1 MQSQLM
7 IGCLLYLALAPT
19 RLDSSGI
26 DGRLEHM
33 ENISRIE
40 SVDALCALRRKV
52 AGIESPKPAQAPVAL
67 GCAPL
72 DAAIGGGLGRG
83 RLHELFAAEPADT
96 GSAAGFAALLA
107 YLASRTGGPLFWL
120 REEKAD
126 RQGPLHA
133 PGLAQ
138 IGIDPARLVLVV
150 LPDPVA
156 LLRAALDVVRCASV
170 GAAVIEMWRNPPMLD
185 LTASRRLAL
194 AAEASGVTALL
205 LRAEARPGPSAAQ
218 TRWSVH
224 AAPSA
229 TLEADAPGAPA
240 FVVELLR
247 QRGRPDGGSW
257 HLEWHRDQ
265 IRFRD
270 AALPGAMVP
279 AATGGSLAPDPRRRT
294 G

>member
-72 DAAIGGGLGRG
+72 DAEIGGGLGRG
-83 RLHELFAAEPADT
+83 RLHELFAAEPADS

-107 YLASRTGGPLFWL
+107 YLASRTDGPLFWL

-138 IGIDPARLVLVV
+138 IGIEHPEHRAR
-150 LPDPVA
+150 
-156 LLRAALDVVRCASV
+156 
-170 GAAVIEMWRNPPMLD
+170 
-185 LTASRRLAL
+185 AL
-194 AAEASGVTALL
+194 AIGERLEVLKDYPTS
-205 LRAEARPGPSAAQ
+205 PGCTSPY
-218 TRWSVH
+218 
-224 AAPSA
+224 
-229 TLEADAPGAPA
+229 
-240 FVVELLR
+240 
-247 QRGRPDGGSW
+247 
-257 HLEWHRDQ
+257 
-265 IRFRD
+265 
-270 AALPGAMVP
+270 
-279 AATGGSLAPDPRRRT
+279 APDWINEMVRRKQPQ
-294 G
+294 